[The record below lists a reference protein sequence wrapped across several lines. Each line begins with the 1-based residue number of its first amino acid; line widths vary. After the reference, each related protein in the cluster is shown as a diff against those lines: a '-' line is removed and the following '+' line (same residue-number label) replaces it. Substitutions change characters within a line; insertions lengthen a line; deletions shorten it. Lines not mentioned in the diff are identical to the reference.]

1 VEATSGAAAVWWW
14 IGLVVL
20 YFVVI
25 PVILTLSHRLLRQIS
40 EINRY
45 AEDVLEHGLGITA
58 NLEPVPA
65 LLETRELV
73 KSVGARLGT
82 YAQAVDKIL

>member
-1 VEATSGAAAVWWW
+1 MEATSGAAAVWWW